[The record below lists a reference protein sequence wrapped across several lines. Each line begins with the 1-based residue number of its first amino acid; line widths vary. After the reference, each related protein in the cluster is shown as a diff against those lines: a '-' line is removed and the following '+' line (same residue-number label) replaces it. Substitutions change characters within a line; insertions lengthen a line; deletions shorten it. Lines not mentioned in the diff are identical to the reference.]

1 MRGYWCVWG
10 EKGTAITGV
19 GRGGLRGLVCGEG
32 GIEGIDVG
40 RGIWVHWCVWREGN
54 GVTGVR

>member
-1 MRGYWCVWG
+1 MWG

-40 RGIWVHWCVWREGN
+40 RGIWVHWCVWGEGN